1 MAAAVGKSTVSGNG
15 EAGSSATA
23 PLSKKAKARARK
35 KAAAARAAKEKAAE
49 GGLDGGEGG
58 GKEGA
63 EPPPNRRVYII
74 SVVVLTGKRSGLVV
88 GTERAKEPPNG
99 EALLRSLWNAM
110 AYPLPSVRA
119 CHRVIVCVCLRGL
132 RGMLAWLFHVRLLRP
147 QRERYHSHGF
157 PPSPARNYLEGSS
170 VFAPRVQFRWGTFCF
185 FPSHV
190 YLLTSF
196 ACFHY
201 LFFALLLPPF
211 LYLCSRS
218 APRAGRPACSLRI
231 ERFSTLRP

>member
-99 EALLRSLWNAM
+99 ETLLRSLWNAM

-119 CHRVIVCVCLRGL
+119 CHRVIVCVCLRG
-132 RGMLAWLFHVRLLRP
+132 MLAWLVLFTFVCCVRSERDTTRMDAPRRP
-147 QRERYHSHGF
+147 RATTSKAR
-157 PPSPARNYLEGSS
+157 PSSP
-170 VFAPRVQFRWGTFCF
+170 PRVQFCWGTFCF

-218 APRAGRPACSLRI
+218 APRAGQPACSLRI